1 MGSGK
6 ETERGSGSSS
16 CLGFS
21 LDLTNIQN
29 EMSNCLTVWQKYK
42 YDLLTGASDP
52 ETAVPAV
59 IQELKAAGFDTV
71 IQEAQK
77 QINEFYN

>member
-1 MGSGK
+1 
-6 ETERGSGSSS
+6 
-16 CLGFS
+16 
-21 LDLTNIQN
+21 
-29 EMSNCLTVWQKYK
+29 MSNCLTVWQKYK